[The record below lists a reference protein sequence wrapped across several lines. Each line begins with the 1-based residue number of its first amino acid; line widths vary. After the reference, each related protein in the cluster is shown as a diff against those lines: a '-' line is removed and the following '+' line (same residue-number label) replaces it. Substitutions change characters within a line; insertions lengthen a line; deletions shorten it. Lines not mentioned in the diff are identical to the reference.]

1 MPENTR
7 VYQKSLHSTTNFK
20 KAPEITRRAI
30 DLQKVPQITKNYK
43 EVPESTRSETKSDSR
58 SEIRNET
65 KTETRSDTRSDR
77 GDRADISNV
86 GNGTGG
92 RMDPSKVI

>member
-30 DLQKVPQITKNYK
+30 DLQKVPQITRNYM
-43 EVPESTRSETKSDSR
+43 EVPESTRCKTKCDSR
-58 SEIRNET
+58 SEIRIET
-65 KTETRSDTRSDR
+65 KTETKSDTRSDR
-77 GDRADISNV
+77 GDISNV
-86 GNGTGG
+86 GDGTGG
-92 RMDPSKVI
+92 RMNPSKVI